1 MHSHFFWSG
10 EHASDW
16 GYQVIGA
23 YPTLAQAT
31 AITDIS
37 QSALF
42 SFPRDPN
49 DHTERNHE

>member
-1 MHSHFFWSG
+1 M
-10 EHASDW
+10 
-16 GYQVIGA
+16 IGA

-49 DHTERNHE
+49 DHTGRNQE